1 MKRNIKNILVRGKLE
16 TAMNVACQ
24 GEFTKTGKGQKD
36 LKI

>member
-1 MKRNIKNILVRGKLE
+1 MQVLPAPGVKHEKTKSGKK
-16 TAMNVACQ
+16 Q